1 MAKKSKAKNSFL
13 GTDVQN
19 VWKAGGSTVHK
30 GSSKSFGSKGGS
42 SKNTTTKTYSGGSQ
56 YSIKQDTKTQAIR
69 KTQKAKNQKQHDQR
83 VAQQKQQAHKQAT
96 DYRNRY
102 KADDSRVARS
112 GSQYSVANSYNKS
125 ISRSYAKQ
133 RESERQK
140 RTEENKANRQRTQ
153 NYYADHRNS
162 NARLDKVANTIDTN
176 KPEDRATKRVK
187 DLTEGTLKSVAGG
200 HLTTLTHQNDRNS
213 YDLERERIE
222 KLHKNNKITD
232 KQYKDRM
239 KYLDERENWIT
250 RNENGEKVKVRNIG
264 EEKAINLQKK
274 GDEQTQRGMKDLK
287 GLNKIAAEAYTSG
300 VGMATDYIVGGPTG
314 SLLGMA
320 SRTYGNSINEVREL
334 VKNGTITQAEAEK
347 YSALQAAKEV
357 GSELIFKGAG
367 LAAGYAGA
375 GKATE
380 KLSLMTKRGIDK
392 ATQRISNQSLKNVL
406 SAGLR
411 LAQGATEE
419 AAEELVGGVLDPI
432 VTNVSYANRL
442 DKEYRESLGKNAAN
456 VSTQRDKLTKYGLS
470 REQATKLFV
479 DDIGSDNYIED
490 LAEQYMT
497 DGMSKKA
504 AYKAAKNMQ
513 GYLIA
518 ELKGDKESFQK
529 YEDKLADGIK
539 AKFSLSDTLEAMA
552 SAGLMAGVTGGA
564 GAVRT
569 NVKGADIKAF
579 YGMINGK
586 EHAAESITKIA
597 MGVSDKEMTSRAK
610 AMNEHALKGHELS
623 NTQYAELQGA
633 IEHQFNEN
641 ASKIKSA
648 MNVARKQAKREGFFE
663 LGVPQKKTI
672 EKAESVRVRT
682 ESIINNFEKENDK
695 EIEDGVQ
702 LAEQIAAF
710 ECGYPSVELVE
721 YLTDVHPENRAVFE
735 EATGIELPADN
746 REMRDV
752 VYKAAINNY
761 LDSAKT
767 ETIDRIDLETGN
779 QDVQFANSYGG
790 EGQQLYHSLTDNLGI
805 ADADKNIKYRTAFD
819 GLYHAGLDGASFNVA
834 MEYARDV
841 HNLDMTDAREIYNAG
856 IKDRNSNSST
866 VVYEVSDPT
875 KIRNSEREVFLA
887 FARSFNTNLV
897 ITDDFTVSDGK
908 KVDGQQSV
916 EDESFAQANGMYDRN
931 SNSIYI
937 NLNDDVSKPVGYT
950 IMHELSHSLEK
961 RFPEEYKAF
970 ANLYKNRW
978 IEKNGQESFD
988 SAIRNKIDSYKNSGV
1003 ELSEFDALTEIIA
1016 DQMGEVLH
1024 DEEFVQNVA
1033 NENPSI
1039 ARAILESIKDIIRK
1053 IRRIFADYGGF
1064 RSDYNEATLSQLD
1077 MLKEAEN
1084 LLVKAID
1091 KAEDTR
1097 TEIILDG
1104 DKKFSVSRTIDGRD
1118 VVVVNDS
1125 VIRPDLPESENLR
1138 NVRNAFGKF
1147 STITVYGQQFDI
1159 RRKGKKEI
1167 TKSNDTQKTKRKNK
1181 QAYEDKLRAAAHTF
1195 DILYAST
1202 NYINEPPNHQRK
1214 DNFVDFGR
1222 GEVLVQVDTRKYSAE
1237 VIVGIT
1243 DKGRCELYDVVNF
1256 VHADFVLKKETP
1268 RNDQTQKG
1276 NPVRHGQP
1284 LLSSIYHDN
1293 NKVKFS
1299 LDSEGNKLTAEQE
1312 EYFKDSKV
1320 RDENGNLI
1328 PVYHGTNNAGFTVFK
1343 RTNNFYT
1350 DSKEVASTYT
1360 GAGGVYEGYLNITN
1374 PLVID
1379 CNNER
1384 WSKIEFE
1391 QIDSKVADLFAEYG
1405 GDTFEE
1411 DDAER
1416 TSAADIVSVVEDGI
1430 DDEVLDYDGI
1440 ILKNIYDEGMHGEY
1454 ESGSLLANDYITF
1467 NSNQFKNRDNLEP
1480 TSNPDI
1486 RFSLGGYDGRSMS
1499 NRAREAYARG
1509 EKPIS
1514 KWTKNTILDEIESNF
1529 EDVDVTALNK
1539 LTKDELVDNFLQY
1552 SSWHHT
1558 GSLYNAT
1565 TFYKIK
1571 EDADFSNENIESIL
1585 ADRKPCKAN
1594 ETTEAE
1600 RRLQTEVKNA
1610 SDDVFNKMN
1619 IIFNSG
1625 ASKLKTING
1634 LYNRWDKGADIESM
1648 YADAVEHIKN
1658 ADASKV
1664 DNWRTL
1670 PENHHRQELV
1680 KLYDNDINAYAQ
1692 KMYGSEIN
1700 RKGKLYQ
1707 NIKNK
1712 VSDLIKEDIRFSIDA
1727 SDSSEYNVDNIKTA
1741 LKERFNEY
1749 GEDEKNLGIAA
1760 EVIENVAK
1768 IHWASGNNNVPM
1780 RRNNSGIR
1788 TIAKGISE
1796 QFINKGYI
1804 DFRGRQVNN
1813 PEDVAVMMQVCRDPR
1828 FETTRIVLVKG
1839 NEIVSVRNI
1848 SSKLPGISMAT
1859 ETVDKN
1865 ESFEIMRDRM
1875 NRTLADGYYIVH
1887 NHPSGNVE
1895 ASAADKFMTANYINN
1910 VKGFK
1915 GHIILDHDKFGLIED
1930 IPTKDAKT
1938 GLVLPKSS
1946 QVDIKGQTTIDL
1958 MNIPEVEHRMLGEKL
1973 ETNSDYIANTIKNL
1987 QTSKTASIVLYLDSR
2002 GRVREIQEIDNSVIK
2017 NHKDLKNYIFNEG
2030 VRCGARL
2037 TFVGTENSKAFGNAA
2052 NMIRDGIVTD
2062 AFIMLDKGVLSA
2074 VRDCGYRAL
2083 VNEED
2088 VAIKRMFLYE
2098 DAEEYKPLP
2107 PLSEVIPSKEEM
2119 IKFSLD
2125 NPVEGYEPIDSKT
2138 NARGG
2143 KNKVI
2148 SELTAEYEEIIR
2160 DNAKLTKGRVLNR
2173 KSIKKQVSELIK
2185 DATADTTYN
2194 SKERR
2199 EMTEFL
2205 LDTAE
2210 QVWKIVGKERPIK
2223 LKKSDPKSVE
2233 NMNKVVN
2240 FIYNASDY
2248 VIGNAQFINNEMLNE
2263 IVGLRQFFKSHNVG
2277 VSEKARNELADDWNT
2292 IRRRNIG
2299 NVNFV
2304 NAEKPGATNIAD
2316 LLYEEFYEF
2325 GSGSSQIIGMYGT
2338 EVQEA
2343 IEIGDEAELVRI
2355 IDKMFQD
2362 FSPIDDAFK
2371 SEYADDMRA
2380 AFTQD
2385 FTRIILD
2392 EGEAWESRLDRFKD
2406 RYERRIK
2413 DMRERQKEAI
2423 RDIRAKHKQAIKGE
2437 KAKSKQKVAETKAKG
2452 EAKLQKE
2459 KDKNKAKEQKRRES
2473 EAHKKTWNALESHYK
2488 WLADKLVNAKT
2499 DDYKHIPSDFKS
2511 SIARFLEVFDL
2522 QTKGSYKLEQK
2533 RDKVAKKTAAMRE
2546 LRDSISKFSK
2556 DTASDN
2562 EFLEYWIDECIKF
2575 IDGRSLWE
2583 LEDWELDKVEK
2594 TLRAVKSLVQKE
2606 NELFVEGN
2614 RQKIS
2619 ESGESIIEESHEKIK
2634 KYGRRYDYTRTKEK
2648 VTHLINESM
2657 MTPKNFFD
2665 SLGATMREMY
2675 QNLRDGQDE
2684 YVRRISF
2691 CRDFFGELLGEYHN
2705 NKKPGSSIEEWQTM
2719 DGAEEITLSDGSVI
2733 KMTAAQMMSFYCL
2746 SKRKQAM
2753 QHICGSGIV
2762 ISDVTMAKGM
2772 DKVLG
2777 SKIENTASG
2786 YRLNPNDV
2794 AEICSRLTEE
2804 QRRIADA
2811 IQDLMNTTLK
2821 EWGNETS
2828 LRMFDVKL
2836 FEEEN
2841 YFPITVAQ
2849 DELSTEAGK
2858 ATEIKGNRITSFGMT
2873 KPLDRYANN
2882 KLVIGDIFSVAAD
2895 HCNKMSLYSAYAPAL
2910 RDFNRVYN
2918 YKQRNED
2925 GTTGYTVKGVLRD
2938 AYSGKAIKFIDN
2950 ILDDIN
2956 GQAQPRT
2963 DGVVT
2968 MINGVLARYKKA
2980 AIAFN
2985 PRVGIQQPT
2994 AIMRSLYILD
3004 VGDFTPDCFTNI
3016 KAMKKEMHEHCPIAA
3031 WKAWGNYQN
3040 DYTRSLEDVMLNKDW
3055 TKWEAVSMGV
3065 YGMLDDATWTVM
3077 WNACKNRVK
3086 KDNPNIEVG
3095 SEEYWNLC
3103 NKLASEVFD
3112 ETQVVDSVF
3121 HRSDAMRSKD
3131 SLTKVFTSFMA
3142 EPTRTY
3148 NMLRSSV
3155 VKAYRMKLDGNVEG
3169 TRKELTKCV
3178 VVLTLNAM
3186 VVSAAA
3192 GIIDAF
3198 RGKGDDD
3205 DDWFERFL
3213 KNFGANFFDNE
3224 NPLNNIVYVKDIS
3237 NMIQTVVVNWFK
3249 AANGEKGDSL
3259 YTPSNMALEPWLRI
3273 MKGLNSVPELMSG
3286 NMNFFKWLSGDF
3298 GVGIGYL
3305 TGYPVATMV
3314 RDTKALWKQL
3324 NLPVFASDETDEA
3337 IKDVS
3342 TPSILDYERNPIN
3355 LKDGSFRDKLLNAVG
3370 INLTRQEREEREL
3383 NSKVKEIEKQTKKL
3397 SGKEKTEAI
3406 NKMVTKGYTN
3416 LIEDG
3421 KMGSLDDMRKLLVA
3435 AGGDVED
3442 FDEKVSKRIATEF
3455 KKTIGTEGSD
3465 LKQTNYKRYLLHNGW
3480 TETKISAEI
3489 IYKSNQAKEYKK
3501 ACRELDVEAGIK
3513 ALEPLMKAGITE
3525 NDIYRLYENRNMGS
3539 YDRYSTGKFISPTE
3553 GPITDTFGYRSAP
3566 TAGASTYHEG
3576 IDIGAS
3582 RGSVVSAAD
3591 GGKVV
3596 HAGWSGGFG
3605 NQVIIVHDDGSTT
3618 FYSHLDSISVKKNQ
3632 RVAQKQYIGNVG
3644 STGVSTGPHLDFR
3657 IKNPA
3662 GQFVDPLKYI
3672 KA

>member
-56 YSIKQDTKTQAIR
+56 YSIKQDTKTQTIR
-69 KTQKAKNQKQHDQR
+69 KTQKKKNQKQYNQ
-83 VAQQKQQAHKQAT
+83 QQKQVQSYRDRAT
-96 DYRNRY
+96 ERNRGN
-102 KADDSRVARS
+102 RITQS
-112 GSQYSVANSYNKS
+112 GSQYTVANDHNRK
-125 ISRSYAKQ
+125 ITNSYAKKYAEERKQ
-133 RESERQK
+133 READNRKHREEAQKNYSNRGRYDARQSSI
-140 RTEENKANRQRTQ
+140 AN
-153 NYYADHRNS
+153 A
-162 NARLDKVANTIDTN
+162 IDTN
-176 KPEDRATKRVK
+176 KPEDRATHRIK

-200 HLTTLTHQNDRNS
+200 HLTSLTHQNDWTS

-232 KQYKDRM
+232 KQYNEQM
-239 KYLDERENWIT
+239 KYLNERENWIT
-250 RNENGEKVKVRNIG
+250 RDKNGKKVKVKNVG
-264 EEKAINLQKK
+264 EEKASALQKK

-287 GLNKIAAEAYTSG
+287 GFNKIAAEAYTSG
-300 VGMATDYIVGGPTG
+300 IGMATDYAFGGPTG

-320 SRTYGNSINEVREL
+320 SRTYGNSLNETRDL
-334 VKNGTITQAEAEK
+334 VKNGTITAAEAEK

-392 ATQRISNQSLKNVL
+392 ATQRISDQSLKNVL

-419 AAEELVGGVLDPI
+419 AAEELVGGILDPI

-442 DKEYRESLGKNAAN
+442 DKEYRESLGKNATS

-470 REQATKLFV
+470 REQATQLFV
-479 DDIGSDNYIED
+479 DDIGSDDYIED
-490 LAEQYMT
+490 LAEQYMA

-518 ELKGDKESFQK
+518 ELNGDKESLQK

-552 SAGLMAGVTGGA
+552 SAGLMAGVSGGA
-564 GAVRT
+564 GAVHT
-569 NVKGADIKAF
+569 NAKGADIKAF
-579 YGMINGK
+579 YGMVNGK
-586 EHAAESITKIA
+586 EHAAESITKLA
-597 MGVSDKEMTSRAK
+597 MGVSDKEMASRAK
-610 AMNEHALKGHELS
+610 AMNEHALKGYELS

-633 IEHQFNEN
+633 IENQINDN

-648 MNVARKQAKREGFFE
+648 MNVAREQAKRDGYFE
-663 LGVPQKKTI
+663 LGAPQKKTI
-672 EKAESVRVRT
+672 EKAENVRVRT
-682 ESIINNFEKENDK
+682 ESIINNFEAENDT
-695 EIEDGVQ
+695 EVEDGIQ

-735 EATGIELPADN
+735 EVTGIELPADN
-746 REMRDV
+746 GEMRDA
-752 VYKAAINNY
+752 VYKASISNY
-761 LDSAKT
+761 LDSAKA

-819 GLYHAGLDGASFNVA
+819 GLYHAGLDGASFNAA

-887 FARSFNTNLV
+887 FARTFNTNLV
-897 ITDDFTVSDGK
+897 ITDDITVSDGK
-908 KVDGQQSV
+908 NLDGQKSV
-916 EDESFAQANGMYDRN
+916 ESESAVQVNGMYDRG

-988 SAIRNKIDSYKNSGV
+988 SAIRNKIDLYKNSGV

-1039 ARAILESIKDIIRK
+1039 ARAILESIRDVIRK
-1053 IRRIFADYGGF
+1053 IRQIFADYGGF

-1077 MLKEAEN
+1077 LLKEAES
-1084 LLVKAID
+1084 LLLDAI
-1091 KAEDTR
+1091 KQAENARADAMLGIEDNTAR
-1097 TEIILDG
+1097 FSLSSPVSDVIPSREEII
-1104 DKKFSVSRTIDGRD
+1104 
-1118 VVVVNDS
+1118 N
-1125 VIRPDLPESENLR
+1125 
-1138 NVRNAFGKF
+1138 
-1147 STITVYGQQFDI
+1147 
-1159 RRKGKKEI
+1159 
-1167 TKSNDTQKTKRKNK
+1167 
-1181 QAYEDKLRAAAHTF
+1181 
-1195 DILYAST
+1195 
-1202 NYINEPPNHQRK
+1202 
-1214 DNFVDFGR
+1214 
-1222 GEVLVQVDTRKYSAE
+1222 
-1237 VIVGIT
+1237 
-1243 DKGRCELYDVVNF
+1243 
-1256 VHADFVLKKETP
+1256 
-1268 RNDQTQKG
+1268 
-1276 NPVRHGQP
+1276 
-1284 LLSSIYHDN
+1284 
-1293 NKVKFS
+1293 FS
-1299 LDSEGNKLTAEQE
+1299 LDNP
-1312 EYFKDSKV
+1312 V
-1320 RDENGNLI
+1320 NEN
-1328 PVYHGTNNAGFTVFK
+1328 
-1343 RTNNFYT
+1343 
-1350 DSKEVASTYT
+1350 S
-1360 GAGGVYEGYLNITN
+1360 
-1374 PLVID
+1374 
-1379 CNNER
+1379 
-1384 WSKIEFE
+1384 
-1391 QIDSKVADLFAEYG
+1391 
-1405 GDTFEE
+1405 
-1411 DDAER
+1411 
-1416 TSAADIVSVVEDGI
+1416 
-1430 DDEVLDYDGI
+1430 
-1440 ILKNIYDEGMHGEY
+1440 
-1454 ESGSLLANDYITF
+1454 
-1467 NSNQFKNRDNLEP
+1467 

-1486 RFSLGGYDGRSMS
+1486 RFSLGNIYEDISLDTEFDSSGEFNSKEDLLKLTSSDIRKMLSNGDYESLAKIGNILYTEGEIEGLKKEAAEWGEDDWIAVADIEEKFDEFVDDEAPKLRRTLNRPVPQTHDNNGKQAAFTQDRINKIISYNDYGGNKSKAYVTSIHPRDFLKLTLKDESYDYWNDNIGGEVWGSEIRRLDENELRENDQTPFIAVDMDNGLVVGHEGRHRMRALLEAGYTSVPIEIESVDNKGYALKGEKSVIDKLTISSQSFDGGETAINDNYTTTISNLIPANESNRDKITEDYGSPKADIRFSLGGYDGKSMS
-1499 NRAREAYARG
+1499 NRAREAYAQG

-1529 EDVDVTALNK
+1529 EDVDVTALSK

-1571 EDADFSNENIESIL
+1571 EDADFSNENIESII
-1585 ADRKPCKAN
+1585 ADRKPRKAN
-1594 ETTEAE
+1594 EITEAE

-1648 YADAVEHIKN
+1648 YADAVEHIKT

-1680 KLYDNDINAYAQ
+1680 KLYDNDINAYAD
-1692 KMYGSEIN
+1692 KVYGSEIN

-2083 VNEED
+2083 VNEEN

-2423 RDIRAKHKQAIKGE
+2423 RDIRAKHKQAIKYE

-2614 RQKIS
+2614 KQKIS

-2648 VTHLINESM
+2648 VTHLLNESM
-2657 MTPKNFFD
+2657 MTPKDFFD
-2665 SLGATMREMY
+2665 SLGGTMREMY

-2762 ISDVTMAKGM
+2762 ISDLTMAKGM
-2772 DKVLG
+2772 DEVLG
-2777 SKIENTASG
+2777 SKIENTANG

-2849 DELSTEAGK
+2849 DELSTEVGK

-2985 PRVGIQQPT
+2985 PRVAIQQPT

-3155 VKAYRMKLDGNVEG
+3155 VKAYRMKLDGNAEG
-3169 TRKELTKCV
+3169 ARKELTKCV

-3286 NMNFFKWLSGDF
+3286 NMNFFEWLSGDF
-3298 GVGIGYL
+3298 GIGIGYL

-3355 LKDGSFRDKLLNAVG
+3355 LKDGSFGDKLLNAVG

-3421 KMGSLDDMRKLLVA
+3421 KMSSLRDMRKLLAA

-3455 KKTIGTEGSD
+3455 KKTIGVKGSD